1 MLYFLRYLVV
11 LSRGVMGR
19 SLLLSEAAQFLCL
32 FYQPAGK
39 AAEQTLLAISICI
52 EAFEMKVMKSGD
64 ILCVLGGSS
73 GWLIFSMDFY
83 STSPIV
89 PLINNYQNYRRAVY
103 RDRHILVRLCDVC
116 FSLCLNSETKSQ
128 VFTSDRFIETVS
140 FQLYNRSFK

>member
-1 MLYFLRYLVV
+1 MLYFLRYLVAA
-11 LSRGVMGR
+11 SRGVMGR

-32 FYQPAGK
+32 LYQPAGK

-116 FSLCLNSETKSQ
+116 FYTLPLPQFRNQITGFYVRQ
-128 VFTSDRFIETVS
+128 VHR
-140 FQLYNRSFK
+140 NRLLSVI